1 VSAAVLRATSLFVQ
15 RYVLGRPTVV
25 ARARDFDL
33 ELRVP
38 IRDAAGAGLYRRGM
52 HAPEVADFLV
62 RRLELEPGDLV
73 FDIGASVGWYTLLLA
88 QIAPRGVDI
97 HAFEPDPW
105 ARGLLQENLGRN
117 RVEGVTVA
125 DAAVGHR
132 AGQVVLHR
140 YGGRRRRPLRTSRA
154 QQLTVPMLRL
164 DDYCK
169 EQHIAR
175 RPVGCLKIGVQ
186 GFEFHALQ
194 GGRRTLARCRTVL
207 TEYSPAQLDEAGM
220 HPASVLDLM
229 VELGFEP
236 AEIVA
241 GALRPTDRRAIMAD
255 RRSRT
260 LAWTRPHS
268 ARRAAVSD
276 PGALAL

>member
-1 VSAAVLRATSLFVQ
+1 MLRSTSFFLQ

-25 ARARDFDL
+25 AQARDFDL

-38 IRDAAGAGLYRRGM
+38 TRDAAGAGLYRRGM

-88 QIAPRGVDI
+88 QIAPRGVEI

-105 ARGLLQENLGRN
+105 ARGLLQENLARN
-117 RVEGVTVA
+117 RVEGVTVV

-132 AGQVVLHR
+132 DGEVMLYR
-140 YGGRRRRPLRTSRA
+140 YGGRRRRPLRPGSA
-154 QQLTVPMLRL
+154 QQLAVRMLRL
-164 DDYCK
+164 DDYCRELGLAK
-169 EQHIAR
+169 

-186 GFEFHALQ
+186 GFEFHALLGARQ
-194 GGRRTLARCRTVL
+194 TLARCRTVL
-207 TEYSPAQLDEAGM
+207 TEYSAALLDEAGV

-229 VELGFEP
+229 VELGFSP
-236 AEIVA
+236 ADIRR
-241 GALRPTDRRAIMAD
+241 GRLRPTDRPAIMAD
-255 RRSRT
+255 PRPRT
-260 LAWTRPHS
+260 LVWTRPVAAARTS
-268 ARRAAVSD
+268 APD
-276 PGALAL
+276 PDALAI

>member
-1 VSAAVLRATSLFVQ
+1 MLRSTSFFLQ

-25 ARARDFDL
+25 AHARDFDL

-38 IRDAAGAGLYRRGM
+38 TRDAAGAGLYRRGM

-88 QIAPRGVDI
+88 QIAPRGVEI

-105 ARGLLQENLGRN
+105 ARGLLQENLARN
-117 RVEGVTVA
+117 RAEGVTVV

-132 AGQVVLHR
+132 DGEVMLYR
-140 YGGRRRRPLRTSRA
+140 YGGRRRRPLRPGSA
-154 QQLTVPMLRL
+154 QQLSVRMLRL
-164 DDYCK
+164 DDYCR
-169 EQHIAR
+169 EHGLAR
-175 RPVGCLKIGVQ
+175 RRVGCLKIGVQ

-194 GGRRTLARCRTVL
+194 GARKTLARCRTVL
-207 TEYSPAQLDEAGM
+207 TEYSPAQLDEAGV

-229 VELGFEP
+229 VELGFQP
-236 AEIVA
+236 AEIR
-241 GALRPTDRRAIMAD
+241 GGRLRATDRPAIMANL
-255 RRSRT
+255 RPRT
-260 LAWTRPHS
+260 LAWTRP
-268 ARRAAVSD
+268 AAAVRAAAPD
-276 PGALAL
+276 PDALAI